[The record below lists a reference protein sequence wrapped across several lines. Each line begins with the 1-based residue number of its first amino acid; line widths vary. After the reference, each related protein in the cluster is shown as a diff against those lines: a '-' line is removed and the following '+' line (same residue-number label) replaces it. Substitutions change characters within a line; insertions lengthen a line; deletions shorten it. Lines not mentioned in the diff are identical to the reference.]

1 MVRTPPSVK
10 RHREEG
16 PKSVKAAVITVSDT
30 RTLDTDDSGKYIKQ
44 AFEEKGHEV
53 VGHSL
58 CKDEEFE
65 LKAVLDK
72 NFKIHCDVIV
82 INGGT
87 GIAPRDITIETV
99 EDVLEKRID
108 GFGELFRQL
117 SYEEIGTPAML
128 SRAVAGTSRGR
139 IVFCLPGSPD
149 AVRLAMDRLVL
160 PELGHLVHMA
170 KGHKKGH

>member
-16 PKSVKAAVITVSDT
+16 PKSVRAAVITVSDT
-30 RTLDTDDSGKYIKQ
+30 RTPDTDDNGKYIRQ
-44 AFEEKGHEV
+44 ALEGKGHEV
-53 VGHSL
+53 VRHSL
-58 CKDEEFE
+58 CKDEKSE
-65 LKAVLDK
+65 LKAELDK
-72 NFKIHCDVIV
+72 IFATRCDVIV

-99 EDVLEKRID
+99 ESALEKRID

-128 SRAVAGTSRGR
+128 SRAVAGTSKGR
-139 IVFCLPGSPD
+139 ILFCLPGSPD
-149 AVRLAMDRLVL
+149 AVRLAMEKLVL

-170 KGHKKGH
+170 KGH